1 MKSKYT
7 DISSQTKQ
15 LIKESLLWD
24 NHACMPLRA
33 GDTSFLPQLKQFS
46 DAGVDIVSLNV
57 GFDAVAWDNTL
68 LMLASFRN
76 WIRQHSEDY
85 VLVDDITTVKKAK
98 SEGKLGITFDIEG
111 ASALN
116 GQLSM
121 IEKYYDLGVRWM
133 LMVYNQNNAVGG
145 GCQDEDKGLTDFG
158 RDVLDEMT
166 RVGMV
171 ICCSHTGSRTTME
184 VMEYVNQPVIFSH
197 SNPSSMWKHKRNIN
211 DEAIKACAETG
222 GVIGLNGIG
231 IFLGNNDAS
240 VENIVR
246 HIDYVVQLVGPDHV
260 GIGLDYVFDQQEVTD
275 FVKDNPQIFPPE
287 DAYADGIAMLE
298 PAAFPAIVQSLL
310 DLGYVDEDV
319 KKIMGANHLRIAE
332 QIWQ

>member
-1 MKSKYT
+1 MKSRYL
-7 DISSQTKQ
+7 DISSQTEQ
-15 LIKESLLWD
+15 LINESLMRD

-33 GDTSFLPQLKQFS
+33 DDTSFLPQLQQFG

-57 GFDAVAWDNTL
+57 GFDAVAWDNTP
-68 LMLASFRN
+68 LMLASFRD
-76 WIRQHSEDY
+76 WIKQHSDDY
-85 VLVDDITTVKKAK
+85 ILVDNIAAIQKAK
-98 SEGKLGITFDIEG
+98 AEGKLGITFDIEG
-111 ASALN
+111 ACALN
-116 GQLSM
+116 GQLDM
-121 IEKYYDLGVRWM
+121 IEKYYELGVRWM
-133 LMVYNQNNAVGG
+133 LMAYNQNNAVGG
-145 GCQDEDKGLTDFG
+145 GCQDNDRGLTEFG
-158 RDVLDEMT
+158 REVLDEMT
-166 RVGMV
+166 RTGMV
-171 ICCSHTGSRTTME
+171 ICCSHTGFKTTME

-197 SNPSSMWKHKRNIN
+197 SNPSSMCKHKRNIK

-240 VENIVR
+240 VENIVK

-287 DAYADGIAMLE
+287 DGYADGIDMLA

-319 KKIMGANHLRIAE
+319 KKIMGANHLRIATHV
-332 QIWQ
+332 WK